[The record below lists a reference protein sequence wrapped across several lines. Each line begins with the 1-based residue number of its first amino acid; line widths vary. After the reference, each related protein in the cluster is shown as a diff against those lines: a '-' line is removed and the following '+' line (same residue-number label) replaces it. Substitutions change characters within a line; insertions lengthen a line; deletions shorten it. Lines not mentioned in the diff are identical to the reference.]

1 MRTAMKKDNIAL
13 IGMMGIGKTTRA
25 EELHRVLTD
34 YILVDIDSEIEKG
47 SGRKISEIFLK
58 FGEARFRELEREKI
72 KKFSALKHQIIA
84 LGGGA
89 FEDEANRSRLLENC
103 TVIYLKASPGEIY
116 KRIKQETHRPLLAK
130 NFSVER
136 IAKISNDRAGNYEKA
151 DFTIDT
157 DNKTPYDVVKE
168 ILGVIND

>member
-1 MRTAMKKDNIAL
+1 MKKDNIAL
-13 IGMMGIGKTTRA
+13 IGMMGSGKTTAA

-34 YILVDIDSEIEKG
+34 YSLVDIDSEIEKG

-103 TVIYLKASPGEIY
+103 TVIYLKASPEEIY

-136 IAKISNDRAGNYEKA
+136 IAKISNDRARNYEKA

-168 ILGVIND
+168 ILGVING